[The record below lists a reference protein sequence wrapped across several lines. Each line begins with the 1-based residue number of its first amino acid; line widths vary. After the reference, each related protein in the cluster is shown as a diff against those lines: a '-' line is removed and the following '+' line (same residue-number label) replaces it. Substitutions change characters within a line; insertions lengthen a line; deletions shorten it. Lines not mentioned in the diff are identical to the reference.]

1 MRVLMLTDF
10 YQPVIGGVEQLVRML
25 AQDLVTRGHDVFVA
39 TIRAAGLPEFEIDDG
54 VEVYRLCSLTQR
66 LPILFRDRRR
76 PFHPPAPDPLVVD
89 GLGRVV
95 AAVQPDVV
103 HAHSWMLYSFLPIKE
118 RSGARL
124 VVTLHDY
131 GFFCPTKTL
140 LYDGEVCSSP
150 GAVKCVRCSAAFY
163 GGPKALAIV
172 SGSAVSHRWHRHV
185 DQFLAIS
192 SFVARASAPHVGGCH
207 GTIPVVPSF
216 ISDES
221 AHYTPSARRDLSLP
235 NGPFILF
242 VGALARHKG
251 LGALLE
257 AYGAL
262 APALPLVLMGP
273 MWAGPPAPFP
283 SNVTV
288 ITDAPHDRVMEAW
301 ARCRLGVVPSLWPEP
316 LGLVALEAL
325 AMGRP
330 LIASRIGGLT
340 DIVRHGE
347 TGLLVTP
354 GDVDGL
360 RAVMRTL
367 LHDEALGTH
376 LGRMGRQHVLARFTA
391 SVVVPQIEDVYA
403 RVLSKRAPAPIS

>member
-1 MRVLMLTDF
+1 V
-10 YQPVIGGVEQLVRML
+10 
-25 AQDLVTRGHDVFVA
+25 
-39 TIRAAGLPEFEIDDG
+39 
-54 VEVYRLCSLTQR
+54 S
-66 LPILFRDRRR
+66 ILFPDRQR

-89 GLGRVV
+89 GLRRVV
-95 AAVQPDVV
+95 AAVQPEVV

-118 RSGARL
+118 HCGARL
-124 VVTLHDY
+124 MVTLHDY
-131 GFFCPTKTL
+131 GLFCPTKTL
-140 LYDGEVCSSP
+140 LYEGEVCSGP
-150 GAVKCVRCSAAFY
+150 GAVKCVCCSAAFY
-163 GGPKALAIV
+163 GGPKALAIA
-172 SGSAVSHRWHRHV
+172 SGLAISHHRHRHV

-192 SFVARASAPHVGGCH
+192 SFVARASAPHMGGCQ

-216 ISDES
+216 IADES
-221 AHYTPSARRDLSLP
+221 AHYTPSARPDLALP
-235 NGPFILF
+235 GGPFILF

-251 LGALLE
+251 LGVLLE

-273 MWAGPPAPFP
+273 LWVDTPARFP

-288 ITDAPHDRVMEAW
+288 ITDAPHDLVMEAW

-330 LIASRIGGLT
+330 LIASRVGGLT

-360 RAVMRTL
+360 HGAMHTL
-367 LHDEALGTH
+367 LHDDALGTR
-376 LGRMGRQHVLARFTA
+376 LGRMGRQQVLSRFTA
-391 SVVVPQIEDVYA
+391 SVVVPQIEEFYA